1 VTVKHAL
8 VEQINQLLPQ
18 TQCTQCGFSG
28 CRPYAEALAADK
40 AAINQCP
47 PGGQAGIERLAQ
59 LLGQPV
65 LPLNPKHGVEKPRR
79 VAHITSELCIGC
91 TLCLQACPV
100 DAIVG
105 APKYLHVALAEECT
119 GCELC
124 VAPCPVDCIDMSELM
139 PDAGAVP
146 AWTPANAESARQRHE
161 KRERRLIRERQDND
175 ARLREK
181 ALAKLASFDQHKQL
195 SPDDQRKRAIVLAA
209 IERAQKRA
217 KTS

>member
-28 CRPYAEALAADK
+28 CRPYAEALAAGK

-47 PGGQAGIERLAQ
+47 PGGRAGIERLAQ

-105 APKYLHVALAEECT
+105 APKYLHVVLAEECT

-146 AWTPANAESARQRHE
+146 AWTRANAESARQRHE

>member
-1 VTVKHAL
+1 MTVKHAL

-28 CRPYAEALAADK
+28 CRPYAEALAAGK

-47 PGGQAGIERLAQ
+47 PGGRAGIERLAQ

-105 APKYLHVALAEECT
+105 APKYLHVVLAEECT

-124 VAPCPVDCIDMSELM
+124 VAPCPVDCIDMNERM
-139 PDAGAVP
+139 PDGSPVAP
-146 AWTPANAESARQRHE
+146 WTSNDARSARQRHE
-161 KRERRLIRERQDND
+161 NRERRLIRERQDND

>member
-1 VTVKHAL
+1 MTVKHAL

-28 CRPYAEALAADK
+28 CRPYAEALAAGK

-47 PGGQAGIERLAQ
+47 PGGRAGIERLAQ

-105 APKYLHVALAEECT
+105 APKYLHVVLAEECT

-146 AWTPANAESARQRHE
+146 AWTRANAESARQRHE

>member
-1 VTVKHAL
+1 MTVKHAL

-28 CRPYAEALAADK
+28 CRPYAEALAAGK

-105 APKYLHVALAEECT
+105 APKYLHVVLAEECT

-146 AWTPANAESARQRHE
+146 AWTRANAESARQRHE

-209 IERAQKRA
+209 IERAQIRA